1 MRMTLAESTLKYP
14 ALMAYIA
21 DRNNL
26 AKAANWCRQLRLNE
40 EEARIGTV
48 TWLKSR
54 SRLTQAQ
61 AEYGAYPYNSAMGT
75 FLGLPLKDN
84 GEPDNGYYMASGV
97 MKHHSLGVAQRRAAE
112 LIEQGGTV
120 RFILARDKKT
130 GEPIRFATFQGQ
142 GQIKVEG
149 QTVALNNGKRK
160 VTPSSNWSTET
171 CIVGLVHHLETGEP
185 YGGG

>member
-1 MRMTLAESTLKYP
+1 MTLAESTLKYP
-14 ALMAYIA
+14 LLMAYIA

-26 AKAANWCRQLRLNE
+26 AKAADWCRQLRLDE
-40 EEARIGTV
+40 EAARIGAV
-48 TWLKSR
+48 NLAEVAQQM
-54 SRLTQAQ
+54 TQAQ
-61 AEYGAYPYNSAMGT
+61 ADYGAYPYNSAVGT

-84 GEPDNGYYMASGV
+84 GEPDHGYYMASGV
-97 MKHHSLGVAQRRAAE
+97 MKNHSLGVAQRRAAE
-112 LIEQGGTV
+112 LIEQGGMV
-120 RFILARDKKT
+120 RFLLARDKKT

-160 VTPSSNWSTET
+160 VTLSSNWSTET